1 MQKWK
6 LPTKPKALNWFVSV
20 NQSCSDA
27 NYFVYTQPLKMWF
40 QLSSEFQAFFVV
52 LSIGLATPFVS
63 IVGARRYL
71 AFFFFFSAILFF
83 WGAIFNSVCS
93 FRVSICFAWSL
104 SNCFHS
110 TSTMPWWWCWWWW
123 CCAYI
128 DIVWG
133 NAKHRLNAQLCAA
146 EHSSSQSISIATAT
160 RHLYRSLH
168 FACVLWSESA
178 RHTIQLL
185 NVLKS
190 IALQLG

>member
-71 AFFFFFSAILFF
+71 AFFFFFFQLFYF
-83 WGAIFNSVCS
+83 FGGLFSIQFVRSVCLS
-93 FRVSICFAWSL
+93 VLLGRCRIVSIRLLRCRGGGADGDGVAHISILCEAMPNIDWMH
-104 SNCFHS
+104 NC
-110 TSTMPWWWCWWWW
+110 
-123 CCAYI
+123 
-128 DIVWG
+128 V
-133 NAKHRLNAQLCAA
+133 L
-146 EHSSSQSISIATAT
+146 QSIQAAKA
-160 RHLYRSLH
+160 
-168 FACVLWSESA
+168 FP
-178 RHTIQLL
+178 
-185 NVLKS
+185 
-190 IALQLG
+190 